1 MSREGNYFLDCAVLE
16 TLPNAMF
23 RVESP
28 DGKKILAVVSGKM
41 RRGFIRILVG
51 DKVRIEMTPYDA
63 ERGRVVYRYR

>member
-1 MSREGNYFLDCAVLE
+1 MSHEGNYFLDCTVLE

-23 RVESP
+23 RVEAP
-28 DGKKILAVVSGKM
+28 DGRKILAVVSGKM

-51 DKVRIEMTPYDA
+51 DKVKVEMTPYDT

>member
-1 MSREGNYFLDCAVLE
+1 MDCAVLE

-28 DGKKILAVVSGKM
+28 DGRKILAVVSGKM
-41 RRGFIRILVG
+41 RRGFIKILVG
-51 DKVRIEMTPYDA
+51 DKVKVEMTPYDA

>member
-1 MSREGNYFLDCAVLE
+1 MTREGNYFLDCTVLE

-23 RVESP
+23 RVQSP
-28 DGKKILAVVSGKM
+28 QGQIILAYVSGRM

-51 DKVRIEMTPYDA
+51 DKVKVEMTPYDK